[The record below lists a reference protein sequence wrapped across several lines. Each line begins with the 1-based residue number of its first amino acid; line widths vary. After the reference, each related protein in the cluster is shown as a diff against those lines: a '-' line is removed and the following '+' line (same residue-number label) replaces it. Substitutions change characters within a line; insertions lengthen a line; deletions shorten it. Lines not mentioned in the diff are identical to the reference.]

1 MTQEREPRPLQA
13 GVGDAPG
20 CVGESAAGERLSAGL
35 LRVSAD
41 AACSTGCAGQE
52 LAWPLSAH
60 TPGRPT
66 PQTLSPTLFSPS
78 PFPSLAFLFPPLS
91 FLSFPVLLSL
101 HSCLPLACPLPLV
114 TGHSRA
120 FHPSFPSSLCLSLPL
135 SLSGLGDQ
143 GWSPRASVVHSQ
155 TGHPLICQSGRGSS
169 SRSGPLPPSGP
180 DAQIEHHLLH
190 LCR

>member
-20 CVGESAAGERLSAGL
+20 CVGESAAAERLSAGL
-35 LRVSAD
+35 LHVSAD
-41 AACSTGCAGQE
+41 AACSTGCAGRE

-78 PFPSLAFLFPPLS
+78 PFPSRAFLFPPLS

-114 TGHSRA
+114 TGPSRA
-120 FHPSFPSSLCLSLPL
+120 FHPFPFLLPL
-135 SLSGLGDQ
+135 SLLASLSVWTWRPGLVSSGL
-143 GWSPRASVVHSQ
+143 
-155 TGHPLICQSGRGSS
+155 
-169 SRSGPLPPSGP
+169 SGPFSDWTSSHMSVRERQLLPLRSSPSLR
-180 DAQIEHHLLH
+180 A
-190 LCR
+190 